1 MSLNMTVEEKR
12 AKLHDEC
19 QSKPCKGCPLE
30 AYSSCDF
37 HNLKD
42 WLIEEMYNVMF
53 PQEQEAGE
61 NTMMVQA
68 KRNLLEEHCDD
79 VYTCSHCC
87 LFENSTA
94 RDVDCKFHSANEAV
108 INELHDVVF
117 GKKPQEQ
124 EASVKEAEETQENSI
139 SILDKQ
145 LKLDEFCDNRGSCGG
160 CPIWIEG
167 IAAAQE
173 CCFFSLDEEVINQM
187 YDCVFGN
194 ETQPEPVTES
204 NELNKN
210 NENNEPNDVRPS
222 HYNHN
227 GVELIQSMIDMFGK
241 WAVADFCK
249 LNAIKYIYRDM
260 EKGGATDI
268 NKAIWYLNKYK
279 DLVYEN
285 S

>member
-1 MSLNMTVEEKR
+1 MSLNITTEEKIER
-12 AKLHDEC
+12 LNKFCSGRYCSECLFYEYEDCEFDE
-19 QSKPCKGCPLE
+19 
-30 AYSSCDF
+30 
-37 HNLKD
+37 LKD
-42 WLIEEMYNVMF
+42 SVIDDMYELAF
-53 PQEQEAGE
+53 PQEQEA
-61 NTMMVQA
+61 
-68 KRNLLEEHCDD
+68 
-79 VYTCSHCC
+79 
-87 LFENSTA
+87 
-94 RDVDCKFHSANEAV
+94 
-108 INELHDVVF
+108 
-117 GKKPQEQ
+117 P
-124 EASVKEAEETQENSI
+124 VKEAEETGI
-139 SILDKQ
+139 SIINKRH
-145 LKLDEFCDNRGSCGG
+145 KLDDFCDNRGSCGG

-167 IAAAQE
+167 IAAPQE
-173 CCFFSLDEEVINQM
+173 CSFFSLDEEVINKM

-194 ETQPEPVTES
+194 ETQPEPEPVTES
-204 NELNKN
+204 NDL

-268 NKAIWYLNKYK
+268 DKAIWYLNKYK